1 MQVIVL
7 ILNDKRRIIVAN
19 AATVDNFPERLLESA
34 TDFNVAYPS
43 GRRRAILPHSVS

>member
-19 AATVDNFPERLLESA
+19 ATAVNYFPERFLESA
-34 TDFNVAYPS
+34 ADFNVTYPS

>member
-19 AATVDNFPERLLESA
+19 AAAVNNYPERLLESA
-34 TDFNVAYPS
+34 ADFNIAYPS